1 MRKTRFLATCAI
13 IMGCSITCWAQ
24 RPYSFDAKDY
34 VSTDDKRAPQSA
46 FSYDEKANTFTI
58 KASGNNNI
66 AFKMDKE
73 RADGKYMI
81 TKEHTYFVVEGSDL
95 KANPTTS
102 SYIWW
107 FNGANDN
114 SQEPPK
120 WHFTTDE
127 GHTLAVWDIPA
138 NKVMSS
144 NMNFSMPTIT
154 IGSNGGDFIH
164 AMGLTSTKG
173 SSTIHNVTYLEK
185 YGLAA
190 LYPCTWEQL
199 GYTAESLTKEI
210 ADKLDECI
218 NKAEQ
223 KLANGVS
230 QTLSEALDEAKK
242 TKADITATT
251 YAPAYEALHKLENAM
266 LTSKPTIAITMVEQ
280 IPGGMH
286 FMQDKLHTYVLFYN
300 DKVVR
305 VLKSYK
311 ALADIDKLSMSVI
324 RDYDATLPLT
334 YNLQDDG
341 DISVA
346 SPYVCVTAARKDGHL
361 SAMRADGRTLIVE
374 RPDGTE
380 LVERKGVTDYDTY
393 TLRTTFALDD
403 DEPIFGL
410 GQIQHGDLNQRGK
423 NIHLEQDN
431 MKVCIPFFQ
440 SVKGYGLF
448 WDNYSP
454 TDYTDDDQGT
464 TLQSTGSE
472 IDYYLLAGEN
482 SDDVTAQT
490 RWLTGDAPLMPLWN
504 FGLYQSKERYRSA
517 DETMGVIREYR
528 RRQVPI
534 DCVVQD
540 WQYWGEENDHRYWNS
555 LYFLNKTH
563 FSNYQEMI
571 DDIHSNNAH
580 LLISIWANF
589 GTETPGYKELKRLGR
604 MIPATS
610 YPWNNGVEPID
621 VWSKTAQD
629 VYWKH
634 LYAGLVSHGTDAYW
648 MDSTEP
654 DYQKHSD
661 AELDYVS
668 EVGRS
673 WRTMRNSFV
682 LGHISGVY
690 NHHREAQ
697 DTNETLAQKRVSI
710 LTRSGFVGQ
719 QRYAAST
726 WSGDIS
732 ASWETLRKQI
742 PAALNFTACGIPYWN
757 NDNGAFFVDYKWGN
771 HGPFDDANYR
781 NLYLRWTQFSTFT
794 GMLRFHGS
802 GHNSEIWQLG
812 EPEDA
817 DGQYNQ
823 VLKYIKMRYRMLPYI
838 YSTSWQI
845 SKNQKSLMTALPLA
859 FNQDKNCY
867 DMKYE
872 YMFGDAMLVCP
883 VVNEGQTVT
892 HNYLPAYQSTKGGAK
907 VDGQWLDF
915 WTGQTL
921 AGGQTVTKQAHLD
934 IIPLYVK
941 AGSILPWGPDVQY
954 STEKPWDNLE
964 LRIYPGADGDFTLYE
979 DENDNYNYEKG
990 AYSTIAMHWDDATK
1004 TLTLA
1009 NRSGNGFPGML
1020 ASRTF
1025 NIVLVNEVRGMG
1037 DAHATNYSATLQ
1049 YDGTETSVTLKEVF
1063 TPGERED
1070 VTSTYI
1076 INPSFE
1082 DYTKG
1087 WTRDIN
1093 TTWSG
1098 INTGGGNGDP
1108 VATDGT
1114 HIFGVWDATA
1124 GKRAKIS
1131 QVITLPKGN
1140 YCLTVD
1146 MHASDNGNKRV
1157 GDQHIFAGDQ
1167 KALFRDQVLSAGRGD
1182 NVPMQTLT
1190 LEFGVEND
1198 GTNVEIGVNETEAPQ
1213 QTWYKVDNF
1222 RLYRIVSR
1230 PTLKDITDGIQAQHT
1245 SLDNGRIR
1253 YYSTN
1258 GAHLNAPQRGINI
1271 IQRGD
1276 KARKVLIR

>member
-1 MRKTRFLATCAI
+1 
-13 IMGCSITCWAQ
+13 MGCSITCWAQ

-95 KANPTTS
+95 KANPATS

-199 GYTAESLTKEI
+199 GYTAEALTKEI
-210 ADKLDECI
+210 ADKLDEGF

-223 KLANGVS
+223 TLANGVS

-324 RDYDATLPLT
+324 RDYDATLPLN

-361 SAMRADGRTLIVE
+361 AAMRADGRTLIVE

-504 FGLYQSKERYRSA
+504 FGLYQSKEQIGR
-517 DETMGVIREYR
+517 
-528 RRQVPI
+528 
-534 DCVVQD
+534 
-540 WQYWGEENDHRYWNS
+540 
-555 LYFLNKTH
+555 
-563 FSNYQEMI
+563 
-571 DDIHSNNAH
+571 AH
-580 LLISIWANF
+580 
-589 GTETPGYKELKRLGR
+589 
-604 MIPATS
+604 
-610 YPWNNGVEPID
+610 V
-621 VWSKTAQD
+621 
-629 VYWKH
+629 
-634 LYAGLVSHGTDAYW
+634 
-648 MDSTEP
+648 
-654 DYQKHSD
+654 
-661 AELDYVS
+661 
-668 EVGRS
+668 
-673 WRTMRNSFV
+673 
-682 LGHISGVY
+682 
-690 NHHREAQ
+690 
-697 DTNETLAQKRVSI
+697 
-710 LTRSGFVGQ
+710 
-719 QRYAAST
+719 
-726 WSGDIS
+726 
-732 ASWETLRKQI
+732 
-742 PAALNFTACGIPYWN
+742 
-757 NDNGAFFVDYKWGN
+757 
-771 HGPFDDANYR
+771 
-781 NLYLRWTQFSTFT
+781 
-794 GMLRFHGS
+794 
-802 GHNSEIWQLG
+802 
-812 EPEDA
+812 
-817 DGQYNQ
+817 
-823 VLKYIKMRYRMLPYI
+823 
-838 YSTSWQI
+838 
-845 SKNQKSLMTALPLA
+845 
-859 FNQDKNCY
+859 
-867 DMKYE
+867 
-872 YMFGDAMLVCP
+872 
-883 VVNEGQTVT
+883 
-892 HNYLPAYQSTKGGAK
+892 
-907 VDGQWLDF
+907 
-915 WTGQTL
+915 
-921 AGGQTVTKQAHLD
+921 
-934 IIPLYVK
+934 
-941 AGSILPWGPDVQY
+941 
-954 STEKPWDNLE
+954 
-964 LRIYPGADGDFTLYE
+964 
-979 DENDNYNYEKG
+979 
-990 AYSTIAMHWDDATK
+990 
-1004 TLTLA
+1004 
-1009 NRSGNGFPGML
+1009 
-1020 ASRTF
+1020 
-1025 NIVLVNEVRGMG
+1025 
-1037 DAHATNYSATLQ
+1037 
-1049 YDGTETSVTLKEVF
+1049 
-1063 TPGERED
+1063 
-1070 VTSTYI
+1070 
-1076 INPSFE
+1076 
-1082 DYTKG
+1082 
-1087 WTRDIN
+1087 
-1093 TTWSG
+1093 
-1098 INTGGGNGDP
+1098 
-1108 VATDGT
+1108 
-1114 HIFGVWDATA
+1114 
-1124 GKRAKIS
+1124 
-1131 QVITLPKGN
+1131 
-1140 YCLTVD
+1140 
-1146 MHASDNGNKRV
+1146 
-1157 GDQHIFAGDQ
+1157 
-1167 KALFRDQVLSAGRGD
+1167 
-1182 NVPMQTLT
+1182 
-1190 LEFGVEND
+1190 
-1198 GTNVEIGVNETEAPQ
+1198 
-1213 QTWYKVDNF
+1213 
-1222 RLYRIVSR
+1222 
-1230 PTLKDITDGIQAQHT
+1230 
-1245 SLDNGRIR
+1245 
-1253 YYSTN
+1253 
-1258 GAHLNAPQRGINI
+1258 
-1271 IQRGD
+1271 
-1276 KARKVLIR
+1276 